1 MLVLATIRYFLIPW
15 FKNSWLKSLWLK
27 SQGLKDSGE
36 KSRVEISFNHFS
48 FRNKYVRS
56 NNILIT
62 SQLFCQLRM
71 FNDLYHLIIS
81 YLPKSWKVNNFKLM
95 SKLRMDHQSKSS
107 DSSNFV
113 INFDLSFC
121 SVSKLWIPLLL
132 VIQPFLSSGR
142 KQRCRGVIWPQK
154 GTGDQNIIGAC
165 PKFQTRHCL
174 VWGLSELLNIV

>member
-1 MLVLATIRYFLIPW
+1 MKVRVSEIRVNQIRV
-15 FKNSWLKSLWLK
+15 N
-27 SQGLKDSGE
+27 QGLG
-36 KSRVEISFNHFS
+36 V
-48 FRNKYVRS
+48 
-56 NNILIT
+56 
-62 SQLFCQLRM
+62 
-71 FNDLYHLIIS
+71 
-81 YLPKSWKVNNFKLM
+81 
-95 SKLRMDHQSKSS
+95 S

-113 INFDLSFC
+113 INFDLSYY

>member
-1 MLVLATIRYFLIPW
+1 
-15 FKNSWLKSLWLK
+15 
-27 SQGLKDSGE
+27 
-36 KSRVEISFNHFS
+36 
-48 FRNKYVRS
+48 
-56 NNILIT
+56 
-62 SQLFCQLRM
+62 M
-71 FNDLYHLIIS
+71 FNDIYYLII
-81 YLPKSWKVNNFKLM
+81 YLIYPKVAKQIISSLCQNWGL
-95 SKLRMDHQSKSS
+95 KSS

-113 INFDLSFC
+113 IDFDLSSC

-174 VWGLSELLNIV
+174 VWGLSELLNSMTTIVEHSLAQSSKGSIQEWRGHCDKNVLGTNYISQLISKFGNIPIPILWLDLICLPRSAQNLFLRTEVRG